1 MSKLDERSEESAK
14 AHMEAIL
21 TEINGG
27 TKVTMSKDCEKFLLE
42 YLTSFVEQITVDSM
56 QYARHRGGEELVHLL
71 RLPRQLLLR
80 TLLRQSQSLARG
92 AGARRVHAP
101 GPSSC
106 LRAERPL
113 ARRLPARI
121 QI

>member
-1 MSKLDERSEESAK
+1 MSTLDERSEESAK

-56 QYARHRGGEELVHLL
+56 QYARTVEATSWKFGMLNF
-71 RLPRQLLLR
+71 
-80 TLLRQSQSLARG
+80 A
-92 AGARRVHAP
+92 
-101 GPSSC
+101 
-106 LRAERPL
+106 
-113 ARRLPARI
+113 
-121 QI
+121 

>member
-1 MSKLDERSEESAK
+1 MSKLDERSEQSAK

-56 QYARHRGGEELVHLL
+56 QYARHRGGDELEV
-71 RLPRQLLLR
+71 RD
-80 TLLRQSQSLARG
+80 
-92 AGARRVHAP
+92 VKF
-101 GPSSC
+101 C
-106 LRAERPL
+106 LKNDYNMETM
-113 ARRLPARI
+113 
-121 QI
+121 